1 MAVLTGDAVQALDL
15 CINSLVLLELVVFLQ
30 PACVMEQH
38 IGFGGGRRNC
48 FVLAG
53 EGENNVDI
61 GERVYKVH
69 RQRLGIVSATAGQ
82 GRATKNRSG
91 NLRPHRT
98 ISIRCFPLRR

>member
-1 MAVLTGDAVQALDL
+1 
-15 CINSLVLLELVVFLQ
+15 
-30 PACVMEQH
+30 MEQH

-82 GRATKNRSG
+82 GDEYQTA
-91 NLRPHRT
+91 P
-98 ISIRCFPLRR
+98 